1 MDRSSDEV
9 QKHYKQAVHNY
20 RFFCEVHSKLPE
32 AFYDWK
38 ITVLFYTAIHLL
50 RALLAERDVQLDDSH
65 HALRNAIN
73 PKSSRTTSVSPVKK
87 HCYNSYLT
95 LYNASLEV
103 RYSGFLNPKK
113 QQQYLKRKFNTC
125 RQALQ
130 SIDAYMKSQGYNSLI
145 PIQKEFDF
153 ED

>member
-1 MDRSSDEV
+1 MDKSSDAV

-20 RFFCEVHSKLPE
+20 RFFCEVHSKLPQ

-50 RALLAERDVQLDDSH
+50 RALLAEREAEIESSH
-65 HALRNAIN
+65 FALRGAIN
-73 PKSSRTTSVSPVKK
+73 PKNPHAESPVKK
-87 HCYNSYLT
+87 HCYNSYVI

-103 RYSGFLNPKK
+103 RYSGFLQPEKR
-113 QQQYLKRKFNTC
+113 QLHLKRKFDTC
-125 RQALQ
+125 RKALQ
-130 SIDAYMKSQGYNSLI
+130 SVDAYMKSQGYKSLI